1 LALFRPDSYI
11 VDPYNQQ
18 QQSISF
24 VINGSSPVQDSHA
37 CSLILWGWEQR
48 MIRGILDIRKLSN
61 PGSDIDVYQV
71 HFEER
76 AGGTY
81 DASLTEAAVEDLL
94 YNKLRL
100 DLEVDDLHA
109 QVDELKRTGRTTFE
123 DMEIEEAELTAS
135 GLSYLPYAG

>member
-1 LALFRPDSYI
+1 
-11 VDPYNQQ
+11 
-18 QQSISF
+18 
-24 VINGSSPVQDSHA
+24 
-37 CSLILWGWEQR
+37 